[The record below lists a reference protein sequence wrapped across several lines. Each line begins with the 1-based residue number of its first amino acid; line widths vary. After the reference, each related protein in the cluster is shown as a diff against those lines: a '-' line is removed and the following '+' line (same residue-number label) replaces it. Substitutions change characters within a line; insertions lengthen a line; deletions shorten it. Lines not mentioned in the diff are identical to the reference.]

1 MGDALGLGLLSRRS
15 KKAGNEAFQRK
26 DYQEAVR
33 MYCQVRRNNTLSK
46 APRELPPREDVLLG
60 CVHGTELGGCFA
72 SCGIAGTGRTVWPG
86 SISSLPEVTA
96 LTREH

>member
-33 MYCQVRRNNTLSK
+33 MYCQVRRNNTLSRLH
-46 APRELPPREDVLLG
+46 ANFPREDVLLG

-72 SCGIAGTGRTVWPG
+72 SCGIAGTGRMVWPG